1 MTRKKAVAVPTSNKR
16 RRQEDGGSDSAKIKE
31 QDDLLNHYRSKLLS
45 LARSHAALLAQVE
58 EAPNSE
64 PVDLQSYSQL
74 SDGDPPPLSPPKRQ
88 ISLPKNPLFADGAEQ
103 YAIEINNWLSR
114 YDSASRLSLQ
124 SNLSETPEDLPE
136 SSSSAIGTTTTTT
149 TTTATETATATA
161 TPPTPPSRPNVR
173 VGVGVLIKRMGGT
186 KVFAGIRRGSHGS
199 GTLALP
205 GGHLEF
211 GETWE
216 ETAIREVEE
225 ECGIMLKGGLK
236 LIHVTNDPMPD
247 ENKHYVTL
255 FMAACC
261 EDDATLINAEPHK
274 CEGWEEFSLE
284 ELKGRKESLFG
295 PLLHMIED
303 MPQDVIDW
311 LQA

>member
-1 MTRKKAVAVPTSNKR
+1 MTRKKAVVASNKR
-16 RRQEDGGSDSAKIKE
+16 RRQEDGADDAKIKE

-58 EAPNSE
+58 EAQNSE

-114 YDSASRLSLQ
+114 YDAASRLSLQ
-124 SNLSETPEDLPE
+124 SNLSVPEDLPE
-136 SSSSAIGTTTTTT
+136 SSSSAIGTTTT
-149 TTTATETATATA
+149 ATATATAMA

-173 VGVGVLIKRMGGT
+173 VGVGVLIKRMSGT

-225 ECGIMLKGGLK
+225 ECGIILKGGLK

-303 MPQDVIDW
+303 MPQDVVDW

>member
-1 MTRKKAVAVPTSNKR
+1 MTRKKAVVASTKR
-16 RRQEDGGSDSAKIKE
+16 RRQEDGADSAKIKE

-58 EAPNSE
+58 EAQNSE

-114 YDSASRLSLQ
+114 YDAASRLSLQ
-124 SNLSETPEDLPE
+124 SNLSVPEDLPE
-136 SSSSAIGTTTTTT
+136 SSSSAIGTTTTTA
-149 TTTATETATATA
+149 TATATATA

-173 VGVGVLIKRMGGT
+173 VGVGVLIKRMSGT
-186 KVFAGIRRGSHGS
+186 NVFAGIRRGSHGS

-225 ECGIMLKGGLK
+225 ECGIKLKGGLK
-236 LIHVTNDPMPD
+236 LIYVTNDPMPD

-303 MPQDVIDW
+303 MPQDVVDW